1 MAAPDTVVSLT
12 DKLARVGEH
21 WSPRTVGQLNDLH
34 IKVVKLLGEFV
45 WHQHDDTDE
54 FFLVMTGEM
63 TIQLADR
70 EDVTLSPGEFFIVPK
85 GVQHRPVA
93 EHECEVVLLEPAGTV
108 NTGDAE
114 RSELTADPAW
124 L

>member
-1 MAAPDTVVSLT
+1 MAAPDTVVNLT

-114 RSELTADPAW
+114 TSELTADPAW

>member
-1 MAAPDTVVSLT
+1 MARPDTVVNLAE
-12 DKLARVGEH
+12 KLAQVAEH

-34 IKVVKLLGEFV
+34 IKVVKLQGEFV

-54 FFLVMTGEM
+54 FFLVLSGEM
-63 TIQLADR
+63 TIQLDDR
-70 EDVTLSPGEFFIVPK
+70 EDVTLGAGEFFIVPK

-93 EHECEVVLLEPAGTV
+93 EQECEVVLLEPAGTV

-114 RSELTADPAW
+114 SSELTADPAW

>member
-1 MAAPDTVVSLT
+1 MARPDTVVNLAE
-12 DKLARVGEH
+12 KLAQIAEH

-34 IKVVKLLGEFV
+34 IKVVKLQGEFV

-54 FFLVMTGEM
+54 FFLVLSGEM

-70 EDVTLSPGEFFIVPK
+70 ADVTLGAGEFFIVPK
-85 GVQHRPVA
+85 GVQHRPAA

-114 RSELTADPAW
+114 PSELTADAAW

>member
-1 MAAPDTVVSLT
+1 MAAPDTVVNLT

-93 EHECEVVLLEPAGTV
+93 EHECEVVLLEPTGTV
-108 NTGDAE
+108 NTGDGE
-114 RSELTADPAW
+114 TSELTADPAW

>member
-1 MAAPDTVVSLT
+1 MAAPDTVVNLT
-12 DKLARVGEH
+12 DKLAQVGEH

-70 EDVTLSPGEFFIVPK
+70 EDVTLGPGEFFIVPK

-114 RSELTADPAW
+114 TSALTADPAW

>member
-1 MAAPDTVVSLT
+1 MARPDSVVNLA
-12 DKLARVGEH
+12 DKLAQIAEH

-34 IKVVKLLGEFV
+34 IKVVKLQGEFV

-54 FFLVMTGEM
+54 FFLVLSGRM

-70 EDVTLSPGEFFIVPK
+70 ADVTLGAGEFFIVPK

-93 EHECEVVLLEPAGTV
+93 EQECEVVLLEQAGTV

-114 RSELTADPAW
+114 SSELTADPAW

>member
-1 MAAPDTVVSLT
+1 MARPDSVVNLA
-12 DKLARVGEH
+12 DKLAQIAEH

-34 IKVVKLLGEFV
+34 IKVVKLQGEFV

-54 FFLVMTGEM
+54 FFLVLSGKM

-70 EDVTLSPGEFFIVPK
+70 EDVTLGAGEFFVVPK

-93 EHECEVVLLEPAGTV
+93 EQECEVVLLEPAGTV

-114 RSELTADPAW
+114 SSELTADPAW